1 MASPNYT
8 NDFKRFPFRQTQEA
22 TIPQNNHKKIKFYS
36 WECVSLKLFNRT
48 VDFVIKNE
56 EEMLIF
62 LEAIT
67 NLVGAHQRL
76 ESKTSISLK
85 RKLTPILVTLILI
98 HHDLGSLSYGINVFD
113 GLQRDAV
120 KDEDF
125 LSCQQEADLDLG
137 ALHERN
143 MLNL

>member
-8 NDFKRFPFRQTQEA
+8 NDFKRLPFNQTQEESIA
-22 TIPQNNHKKIKFYS
+22 QVNHHQIKFYS
-36 WECVSLKLFNRT
+36 WECVSLKIFNRT
-48 VDFVIKNE
+48 VDFVINNE

-67 NLVGAHQRL
+67 KLVGANRRV
-76 ESKTSISLK
+76 ESKASLSLK
-85 RKLTPILVTLILI
+85 RRLTPILVTIFLI
-98 HHDLGSLSYGINVFD
+98 HHYLGSHSDGIYRFE
-113 GLQRDAV
+113 GIQRDAGQ
-120 KDEDF
+120 DEDF

>member
-8 NDFKRFPFRQTQEA
+8 NDFKRLPFSQTQGA
-22 TIPQNNHKKIKFYS
+22 SIFQNNHHHIKFYS

-67 NLVGAHQRL
+67 NLVGAHRRL

-98 HHDLGSLSYGINVFD
+98 HHDLGSLSDGIYLFK
-113 GLQRDAV
+113 GLQRDAGQ
-120 KDEDF
+120 DEDF